1 MGILRKKA
9 RLCPKSAWAT
19 ANPAKAGVDC
29 SGLVYYAINE
39 ASNGAVRSYFE
50 NALHG
55 EDSLT
60 YAYGISAATLTNTA

>member
-1 MGILRKKA
+1 M
-9 RLCPKSAWAT
+9 T

-50 NALHG
+50 NVLPG